1 MIAQELKQ
9 GDILALHGD
18 LGAGKTTLVKSII
31 ETLTSTPSREVQSP
45 TFIYLH
51 TYEAPM
57 PIFHFDLY
65 RLQNSEMFIQ
75 MGFLDCFDEKGI
87 CIIEWAEKITS
98 LLPSHTLH
106 LQFTH
111 LEEDKRRIDVYK
123 S

>member
-87 CIIEWAEKITS
+87 CLIEWAEKITS
-98 LLPSHTLH
+98 LLPLHTLH